1 MLAMSLLFLS
11 RPLEYCG
18 YSVIQRVG
26 GILFSW
32 PWLGGLCTYIN
43 LYTPHS
49 AQSQGKGEVSIMSKS
64 GIINHSNNI

>member
-18 YSVIQRVG
+18 YSGGGGDIIQLAMAWGEV
-26 GILFSW
+26 
-32 PWLGGLCTYIN
+32 YIH

-49 AQSQGKGEVSIMSKS
+49 TQSQGKGAV
-64 GIINHSNNI
+64 GAV